1 MQKGGLGSDTSVS
14 GALGGADAMV
24 TQKLDT
30 AASKAHDTIDRVH
43 RTATQVTGRVTT
55 DGERMVEQ
63 ACTWIAAHPIKAV
76 AGALLA
82 GYLFGRIRS

>member
-1 MQKGGLGSDTSVS
+1 MQNRGVGNDTSVS
-14 GALGGADAMV
+14 GAFGGADAMV

-43 RTATQVTGRVTT
+43 RKATQVSDRVTT

-63 ACTWIAAHPIKAV
+63 ACTWIAANPLKAV
-76 AGALLA
+76 ASALLA
-82 GYLFGRIRS
+82 GYLFGRIKS

>member
-1 MQKGGLGSDTSVS
+1 MQNPGLGSDTSVS
-14 GALGGADAMV
+14 GALGADVV

-30 AASKAHDTIDRVH
+30 AASKAHETIDRVH
-43 RTATQVTGRVTT
+43 RTATQVTGRVAT
-55 DGERMVEQ
+55 DGERMVAQ
-63 ACTWIAAHPIKAV
+63 GCSWIAAHPIKAV